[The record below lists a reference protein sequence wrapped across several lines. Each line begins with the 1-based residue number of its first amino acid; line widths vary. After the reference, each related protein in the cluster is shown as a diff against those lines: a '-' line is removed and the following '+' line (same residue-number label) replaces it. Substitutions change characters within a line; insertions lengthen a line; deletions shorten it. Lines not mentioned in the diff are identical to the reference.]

1 MPRQGD
7 YGAVVSDGGDGQVY
21 RFDLGD
27 GDNPLSP
34 AVLEAFTL
42 VLDEIEAA
50 DGPRALVTSGSGR
63 VWSNGLDLAW
73 MMEHSSEV
81 VAYLEQ
87 VHRLLGRIIELGVP
101 TVAAVTGHAFG
112 AGAML
117 SLCHDVTVMRSDR
130 GYWCLPEVDLG
141 MFLLPGEQAVV
152 TAKLA
157 PATVNEALTTGR
169 RYSGPEAL
177 AAGIVQEVAP
187 ETDVVDRALAI
198 AGERAAKATGSLA
211 AIKRGLYGEIADR
224 LRRDMAE
231 MVRGDTTGAMA
242 SEFMALLRG
251 EG

>member
-1 MPRQGD
+1 M
-7 YGAVVSDGGDGQVY
+7 GDGVDDRVY

-34 AVLEAFTL
+34 SVLERFAL

-50 DGPRALVTSGSGR
+50 EGPRALVTSGSGK

-73 MMEHSSEV
+73 MVEHGSEV
-81 VAYLEQ
+81 VGYLQQ
-87 VHRLLGRIIELGVP
+87 VHGLLGRIIELGVP

-141 MFLLPGEQAVV
+141 MFLLPGEQAMV
-152 TAKLA
+152 TTKLA

-187 ETDVVDRALAI
+187 DADVVDRAVAI
-198 AGERAAKATGSLA
+198 ATERAAKAAGSLA
-211 AIKRGLYGEIADR
+211 AIKRGLYGGVADR
-224 LRRDMAE
+224 LRGDMAE
-231 MVRGDTTGAMA
+231 MMGGDTSGALA